1 MKFNI
6 FILSLFFIVLTRRIS
21 LIKKLFLIMTI
32 VIFLFIISLIFF
44 LFYGKSET
52 LNLTINDINLSSIND
67 GMYIGQYVKGR
78 FNYKVEVIIKN
89 HKIESIKILN
99 QKSSYLNTNEIIIK
113 RVLEKQSLNVDTV
126 SGATATSKGI
136 LKAIEKALKNNN

>member
-1 MKFNI
+1 MRKRILLIIIIGIILLII
-6 FILSLFFIVLTRRIS
+6 FTIS
-21 LIKKLFLIMTI
+21 
-32 VIFLFIISLIFF
+32 F

-52 LNLTINDINLSSIND
+52 LNLTINNINLSFISD
-67 GMYIGQYVKGR
+67 GIYIGQYVKGR

-89 HKIESIKILN
+89 NSIESIKILN

-113 RVLEKQSLNVDTV
+113 RVLEKQSLNVDVV

-136 LKAIEKALKNNN
+136 LKAIENALNK

>member
-1 MKFNI
+1 MRK
-6 FILSLFFIVLTRRIS
+6 RI
-21 LIKKLFLIMTI
+21 FLIIIIGIILLIIFTI
-32 VIFLFIISLIFF
+32 SF

-52 LNLTINDINLSSIND
+52 LNLTINNINLSFISD
-67 GMYIGQYVKGR
+67 GIYIGQYVKGR

-89 HKIESIKILN
+89 NSIESIKILN

-113 RVLEKQSLNVDTV
+113 RVLEKQSLNVDVV

-136 LKAIEKALKNNN
+136 LKAIENALNK

>member
-1 MKFNI
+1 MRKRILLIIIIGIILLII
-6 FILSLFFIVLTRRIS
+6 FTIS
-21 LIKKLFLIMTI
+21 
-32 VIFLFIISLIFF
+32 F

-52 LNLTINDINLSSIND
+52 LNLTINNINLSFISD
-67 GMYIGQYVKGR
+67 GIYIGQYVKGR

-89 HKIESIKILN
+89 NSIESIKILN

-113 RVLEKQSLNVDTV
+113 RVLEKQSLNVDVV

-136 LKAIEKALKNNN
+136 LKAIENALNKW

>member
-1 MKFNI
+1 MRK
-6 FILSLFFIVLTRRIS
+6 RI
-21 LIKKLFLIMTI
+21 FLIIIIGIILLIIFTI
-32 VIFLFIISLIFF
+32 SF

-52 LNLTINDINLSSIND
+52 LNLTINNINLSFISD
-67 GMYIGQYVKGR
+67 GIYIGQYVKGR

-89 HKIESIKILN
+89 NSIGSIKILN

-113 RVLEKQSLNVDTV
+113 RVLEKQSLNVDVV

-136 LKAIEKALKNNN
+136 LKAIENALNK